1 MVRQTAL
8 GRRLEALL
16 AVGGAEGAQLHG
28 RLGGH
33 HLGRPVRRDVD
44 PLRLL
49 LLDLLFDPEVGEPQ
63 PILHKG
69 YFVYICLSSQHL
81 QHGDGGYI

>member
-69 YFVYICLSSQHL
+69 YLFTSVCPPNTSTPLAR
-81 QHGDGGYI
+81 